1 MNIRHSLVATSL
13 LLTAAAYPAFAGKV
27 LVMNDEWTLSN
38 TGFSANPANAA
49 QFALNIAQWA
59 TGGGTGSFLAYSGN
73 FGLTESSLANT
84 MTGAGHSW
92 TVSMAGPFNAAAL
105 SAYDAVFLAG
115 NPADNNELIN
125 YVNAGGTVILEGGTG
140 WGGSVNEANQ
150 WKAFLNA
157 FGLEYGTSYNGIGG
171 NIATSSAHPLF
182 SGVTSLYQNNGNSV
196 LDVNLLDPASSILV
210 SYQGQGLYGIYES
223 RSNGVPD
230 GGLTLAFLGMAGA
243 TLMAARRR
251 IG

>member
-1 MNIRHSLVATSL
+1 MNKSYSLIASSL

-38 TGFSANPANAA
+38 TGFAQNPANAK

-59 TGGGTGSFLAYSGN
+59 TGGGPGSFLAYSSS

-84 MTGAGHSW
+84 MTGAGNSW

-105 SAYDAVFLAG
+105 AAYDAVFLAG

-125 YVNAGGTVILEGGTG
+125 YVNAGGTVIVEAGTG
-140 WGGSVNEANQ
+140 WGGAVTEANQ
-150 WKAFLNA
+150 WKTFLNA
-157 FGLEYGTSYNGIGG
+157 FGLEYGTSYNGVGG

-182 SGVTSLYQNNGNSV
+182 SGVTSLYQNNGNTV
-196 LDVNLLDPASSILV
+196 LDVTSLDPSSSILV
-210 SYQGQGLYGIYES
+210 SYQGLGLYGVYEP
-223 RSNGVPD
+223 RSSGVPD

-243 TLMAARRR
+243 TLVAARRR
-251 IG
+251 MV